1 MTRQYA
7 YLIMLLLLLA
17 HLPGKA
23 QFVIQGRVQDAVTQE
38 ALAFVH
44 IVPDGQREGTT
55 TDIDGRFSLP
65 VIASEVLLRFSYV
78 GYHPMEQRVSAGAAV
93 IISMRRASVELRTV
107 EIRPGEN
114 PAHRIIER
122 VHANRKQ
129 NDGLSNRPHRYTSYS
144 KTVFTGDVDST
155 LLSDP
160 SRIAAL
166 DSNDR
171 EAVEF
176 MQRQHILL
184 IESATRKSFVPPAAA
199 KEEVL
204 AMRVSGLK
212 DPSLLA
218 MLASTQTFSIYAP
231 QITLNERTYVS
242 PIGPGTTDKYLFI
255 LEDTLYQGRDS
266 VFVISYVPRPGR
278 KFDALQGVLY
288 VNTDGYAMQN
298 VIAEPVERTG
308 GVSMKL
314 QQQFAKVNGTAWFPN
329 QLNTF
334 LFFDGVQV
342 NNWKLMG
349 VGRTYLKDIELDI
362 DIPRKEVRGPELVMD
377 RMAIRRE
384 EDFWEDLRVDS
395 LDSKDLMTYQVIDS
409 IGEAEHLDRKLKWFS
424 YLTTGRLPVGPVDI
438 RLDQVMRYNG
448 YENLRLGLGLATN
461 DRISRYVSLGG
472 YFAYGFGD
480 EAWKYGGDLVVRPRP
495 GREPVLKLYYSN
507 DVQESGGVAFQGLKR
522 GFTSESY
529 RWLYVD
535 RMDQV
540 ERFGAEVSA
549 RIGSSLKVWLGTER
563 AERVN
568 LMGYTYVG
576 SAQEGVT
583 LLTDRFLTGGIS
595 LAARFA
601 FREQMARLPDREVSL
616 GTRWPILYLQAF
628 QAVEGLWEGELDV
641 WRVDLM
647 LEKTF
652 RLRMLGDLSVR
663 MMAGAADSEAPYPF
677 LFNMRGSNAER
688 FRIATQNTFET
699 MLPNEFLADQYA
711 AIHIRHSFGNLL
723 FKSKKFNPVP
733 VIVFNSGIGGL
744 SHPERHRGYSF
755 KPFDKGFHEAGLQI
769 DDLLKLGFSGFGVGA
784 YYRFGPEQL
793 PNAADNF
800 AYKLTLGL
808 SF

>member
-1 MTRQYA
+1 MPSPHT
-7 YLIMLLLLLA
+7 LVVLLCLLLA
-17 HLPGKA
+17 RLPVQA
-23 QFVIQGRVQDAVTQE
+23 QFVVQGRVQDAVTQE

-44 IVPDGQREGTT
+44 IVPEGQREGTT

-65 VIASEVLLRFSYV
+65 VATGEVVLRFSYV
-78 GYHPMEQRVSAGAAV
+78 GYHPLEKQVSVGAAAV
-93 IISMRRASVELRTV
+93 ISMRRASVELRTV

-129 NDGLSNRPHRYTSYS
+129 NDGLSNRSHRYTSYS
-144 KTVFTGDVDST
+144 KSVFTGDVDSS
-155 LLSDP
+155 LLADP
-160 SRIAAL
+160 ARIAAL

-184 IESATRKSFVPPAAA
+184 IESATRKSFVPPASA

-255 LEDTLYQGRDS
+255 LQDTLFQGGDS
-266 VFVISYVPRPGR
+266 VYVISYAPRPGR

-288 VNTDGYAMQN
+288 VHTDGYALQN

-314 QQQFAKVNGTAWFPN
+314 QQQFAKVKGVAWFPQ

-334 LFFDGVQV
+334 LFFDGVEV
-342 NNWKLMG
+342 NNWELMG

-384 EDFWEDLRVDS
+384 EDFWKELRVDS
-395 LDSKDLMTYQVIDS
+395 LDSRDVMTYQVIDS
-409 IGEAEHLDRKLKWFS
+409 IGEAEHFDRKLKWLG
-424 YLTTGRLPVGPVDI
+424 YLTTGLLPIGPVDI
-438 RLDQVMRYNG
+438 RLEDLMRYNG
-448 YENLRLGLGLATN
+448 YENLRLGLGMATN
-461 DRISRYVSLGG
+461 DKVSRHVSLGG

-480 EAWKYGGDLVVRPRP
+480 EAWKYGGDLTIKPRP
-495 GREPVLKLYYSN
+495 GREPVLKLYYAN
-507 DVQESGGVAFQGLKR
+507 DVLESGGVAFKGQKR

-540 ERFGAEVSA
+540 ERMGAEVST
-549 RIGSSLKVWLGTER
+549 RIGSSLKLWLGTER

-568 LMGYTYVG
+568 LMGYSYVDPV
-576 SAQEGVT
+576 QDGVT
-583 LLTDRFLTGGIS
+583 LLTDRFATGGLS

-601 FREQMARLPDREVSL
+601 FREQMARLPDRELTL
-616 GTRWPILYLQAF
+616 GTRWPVLYVQAF
-628 QAVEGLWEGELDV
+628 QAIDGLWEGELDI

-652 RLRMLGDLSVR
+652 RLRMLGDLSIR
-663 MMAGAADSEAPYPF
+663 LMAGAADSEAPYPF
-677 LFNMRGSNAER
+677 LFNMRGSNAES

-699 MLPNEFLADQYA
+699 MLPNEFLADRYA
-711 AIHIRHSFGNLL
+711 AVHLRHSFGNLL
-723 FKSKKFNPVP
+723 FKGKKFQPVP
-733 VIVFNSGIGGL
+733 VVVLNSGLGSL

-755 KPFDKGFHEAGLQI
+755 KPFADGFHEAGLQI
-769 DDLLKLGFSGFGVGA
+769 DNLLKMGFSGFGVGG
-784 YYRFGPEQL
+784 YYRFGPNQL
-793 PNAADNF
+793 PEAADNF